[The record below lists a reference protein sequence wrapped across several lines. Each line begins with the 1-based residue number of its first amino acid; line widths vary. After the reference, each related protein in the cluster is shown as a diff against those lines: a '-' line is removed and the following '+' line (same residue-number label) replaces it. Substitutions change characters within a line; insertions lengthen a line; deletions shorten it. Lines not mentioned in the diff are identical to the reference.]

1 MRIATFN
8 ANSIR
13 SRMPVLARWLAAQ
26 RPDILCI
33 QETKVQDSEFPVAD
47 IEALG
52 YRAAFRGEK
61 AYNGVAVLSRVPAD
75 EVALGFR
82 DGGPADETR
91 FLTARFGALSVVN
104 TYVPQGR
111 ELDHPMFRYKLEWFA
126 RLRRHFDHAFKPSD
140 LVLWVGDLNVAAEPA
155 DVHSPEDYAN
165 HVCFH
170 VDARRAFAECRAWG
184 FVDVFR
190 KFHPEPG
197 QFSFFDY
204 RTPNA
209 AKRGI
214 GWRLDYLLAS
224 PALAARARDAFI
236 DMTPRLEEKPSDH
249 TPVAGDFDLDGPPG
263 TQVPA

>member
-1 MRIATFN
+1 MKIATFN

-13 SRMPVLARWLAAQ
+13 SRMPILARWLAAQ
-26 RPDILCI
+26 RPDIVCV
-33 QETKVQDSEFPVAD
+33 QETKVQDPEFPVAE

-61 AYNGVAVLSRVPAD
+61 SYNGVAVLSRTPAD
-75 EVALGFR
+75 EVSFGFR

-91 FLTARFGALSVVN
+91 FVTARFGRFSVVN

-111 ELDHPMFRYKLEWFA
+111 EIDHAMYGYKLEWFA
-126 RLRRHFDHAFKPSD
+126 RLRRHFDAAFKPSD
-140 LVLWVGDLNVAAEPA
+140 LLLWVGDLNVAAAPE
-155 DVHSPEDYAN
+155 DVHSPENYAN
-165 HVCFH
+165 HVCYH
-170 VDARRAFAECRAWG
+170 IDVRRAFAGCCDWG

-190 KFHPEPG
+190 TFHPEPG

-224 PALAARARDAFI
+224 PALAALARDAFI
-236 DMTPRLEEKPSDH
+236 DLAPRLEEKPSDH
-249 TPVAGDFDLDGPPG
+249 TPVVGVFDLD
-263 TQVPA
+263 A

>member
-1 MRIATFN
+1 VKIATFN

-13 SRMPVLARWLAAQ
+13 SRMPILARWLAAQ
-26 RPDILCI
+26 QPDVVCI
-33 QETKVQDSEFPVAD
+33 QETKVQDPEFPSAE

-75 EVALGFR
+75 AVACGFR

-91 FLTARFGALSVVN
+91 FMTARFGRLSIVN

-111 ELDHPMFRYKLEWFA
+111 ELEHAMYGYKLEWFA
-126 RLRRHFDHAFKPSD
+126 RLRRHFDAAFRPSD
-140 LVLWVGDLNVAAEPA
+140 LLLWVGDLNVAAEPE
-155 DVHSPEDYAN
+155 DVHSPQDYAD

-170 VDARRAFAECRAWG
+170 ADARKAFAECRAWG
-184 FVDVFR
+184 FVDVLR
-190 KFHPEPG
+190 RFHPGPG

-224 PALAARARDAFI
+224 PALAGLARDAFI
-236 DMTPRLEEKPSDH
+236 DLAPRLEEKPSDH
-249 TPVAGDFDLDGPPG
+249 TPVVGVFD
-263 TQVPA
+263 VPARG